1 MEFNEDTLE
10 KLMQADINM
19 REKIAELEKQVKE
32 VEGQRAKVQ
41 EALHEACKQL
51 KVSSLKTKIGTLSR
65 TVRTTYATTDWPSL
79 YKFIFEHNVPE
90 FLHKRLSSTNIKE
103 FLEQH
108 PDLHPPGLNTMNE
121 YTISIRK
128 SKDKEQE

>member
-19 REKIAELEKQVKE
+19 REKIAELEKQVKD
-32 VEGQRAKVQ
+32 VEAQRAKVQ
-41 EALHEACKQL
+41 DALHEACKQL
-51 KVSSLKTKIGTLSR
+51 KVSSLKTKVGTLSR

-90 FLHKRLSSTNIKE
+90 FLHKRLSSNNIKE

-108 PDLHPPGLNTMNE
+108 PELHPPGLNTLNE

>member
-19 REKIAELEKQVKE
+19 REKIAELEGQIKE
-32 VEGQRAKVQ
+32 VETARAKVQ
-41 EALHEACKQL
+41 DALHEACKQL
-51 KVSSLKTKIGTLSR
+51 KVSSLKTKVGTLSR

-90 FLHKRLSSTNIKE
+90 FLHKRLSSTNIKT
-103 FLEQH
+103 FLEEH
-108 PDLHPPGLNTMNE
+108 PELHPPGLNTMNE
-121 YTISIRK
+121 FTISIRK